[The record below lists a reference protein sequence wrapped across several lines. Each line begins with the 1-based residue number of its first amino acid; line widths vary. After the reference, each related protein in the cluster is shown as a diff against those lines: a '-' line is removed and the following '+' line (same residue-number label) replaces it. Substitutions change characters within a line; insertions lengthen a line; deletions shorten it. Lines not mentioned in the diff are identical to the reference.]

1 MSQPTIPSVTSS
13 GTAAPLRQYAG
24 IGCLNLD
31 VWSLVLE
38 QLSTMNEE
46 ATHLLAAMQTCRD
59 LYKLG
64 LKVLL
69 DRGVVLMREAA
80 AQSFCRFLEEDNHS
94 RAPLLQRLVLD
105 ISSFSETT
113 LQTLRVLLQNAARLR
128 GVVIYVSNGSFN
140 ALDIL
145 QPSAS
150 TLRSAHISYLNMRDW
165 AGITLPNLQYL
176 ETDLLLLPASESL
189 IRTFPKLTHLKTQL
203 LFWDGEY
210 GDLVDEDARN
220 ANIQTQE
227 QRGSWPYLKSASGQ
241 LRAIFALGLTCPVSR
256 LVLQANPP
264 SDAGR
269 VMLSS
274 LLDRTPELKEL
285 VLTTN
290 DDIFGLGWPFIR
302 MERLYEKA
310 RLEEFPEE
318 GELLADRTRQGLR
331 DIFDEHHLAFQ
342 QSTCKLQQLSMTVD
356 ITCPVF
362 ACYNFDDAPQ
372 PRYSDCPVLKQICMH
387 DVSAEADLLLQDVPT
402 LQQVELRVFHHG
414 EELHYQKRTVVG
426 RWEVI

>member
-1 MSQPTIPSVTSS
+1 MLLIANCPLTYRCSLQPTIPSVTSS

-69 DRGVVLMREAA
+69 DRGIVLMREAA

-150 TLRSAHISYLNMRDW
+150 TLRSAHISYLNMTDW

-189 IRTFPKLTHLKTQL
+189 IRTFPKLTQLKTQL

-241 LRAIFALGLTCPVSR
+241 LRAIFALGLTCPVSK

-264 SDAGR
+264 SDTGR

-331 DIFDEHHLAFQ
+331 DIF
-342 QSTCKLQQLSMTVD
+342 
-356 ITCPVF
+356 
-362 ACYNFDDAPQ
+362 
-372 PRYSDCPVLKQICMH
+372 
-387 DVSAEADLLLQDVPT
+387 VSAT
-402 LQQVELRVFHHG
+402 FLRP
-414 EELHYQKRTVVG
+414 YP
-426 RWEVI
+426 